1 MLPDVIFD
9 SAGSPTLGVS
19 EIGKLAS
26 AHFLRPDK
34 IVIADRT
41 SHELHFLDLT
51 TGEVV
56 TAGGRGDGPGE
67 IRGSVF
73 QTIRT
78 GRGVAVW
85 DLMAMRV
92 THFSSS
98 GVVTALRTLPM
109 GTLRNLLAPLT
120 AVFSDGAIVFRDGE
134 EIGRPRPAGRYRH
147 QVRYLEFPMN
157 GDVRVIT
164 EKLGAEEFHRTHVD
178 IAPDFFSSGSVIFGH
193 ELHDA
198 QAGDLLVVAQTDLPV
213 VQLLRRDGS
222 VATTIPLSPGE
233 EASAKDVEL
242 VRSGQATRDAR
253 LRTGIGRLGAIVE
266 LPSRSTPA
274 NDVPAND
281 TTPSIGDLLVD
292 LDGRVWL
299 KSYDLPSSS
308 AVRWRVWKPG
318 GSRPEFELV
327 LPHSH
332 SLLDAHDNLVLLHAK
347 DDLGVDRVVI
357 QEVGPMPEPTPDREP

>member
-1 MLPDVIFD
+1 MLPDAIFD
-9 SAGSPTLGVS
+9 SADSPILGVS
-19 EIGKLAS
+19 EIGKLAG

-41 SHELHFLDLT
+41 SHELHFLDIR

-78 GRGVAVW
+78 GHGVAVW
-85 DLMAMRV
+85 DLMTMRV
-92 THFSSS
+92 THFSAS
-98 GVVTALRTLPM
+98 GVVVALRTFPM
-109 GTLRNLLAPLT
+109 GSLRNLLVPLT
-120 AVFSDGAIVFRDGE
+120 AVFSDGAIVFRDGD
-134 EIGRPRPAGRYRH
+134 EIGRPRNTGRYRQ
-147 QVRYLEFPMN
+147 QVRYLEFPPN

-164 EKLGAEEFHRTHVD
+164 EKLGAEEFHRTRVD
-178 IAPDFFSSGSVIFGH
+178 VAPDYFSSGSVIFGH

-198 QAGDLLVVAQTDLPV
+198 QAGDLLVVAQTDLPAVQV
-213 VQLLRRDGS
+213 VRRDGS
-222 VATTIPLSPGE
+222 VAATIPLSLGV

-242 VRSGQATRDAR
+242 ARSRDAARGVR
-253 LRTGIGRLGAIVE
+253 LRTGAGRIGAIANDV
-266 LPSRSTPA
+266 PGIA

-281 TTPSIGDLLVD
+281 TAPSIGGLLVD
-292 LDGRVWL
+292 LDGRIWL

-308 AVRWRVWKPG
+308 QVRWRAWRPG

-332 SLLDAHDNLVLLHAK
+332 SLLDAHGNLVLLHAE

-357 QEVGPMPEPTPDREP
+357 HETAPMPEPTPDREP

>member
-1 MLPDVIFD
+1 MLPDAIFD
-9 SAGSPTLGVS
+9 SADSPTLGVS

-34 IVIADRT
+34 IVIVDRT
-41 SHELHFLDLT
+41 SHELHFLDLQ

-73 QTIRT
+73 QTLRT
-78 GRGVAVW
+78 GHGVAVW

-92 THFSSS
+92 THFSAS

-109 GTLRNLLAPLT
+109 GTIRNLLAPLT

-147 QVRYLEFPMN
+147 RVRYLEFPTN
-157 GDVRVIT
+157 GEVRVIT
-164 EKLGAEEFHRTHVD
+164 EKLGAEEFRRTHVD

-198 QAGDLLVVAQTDLPV
+198 QAGDLLVVAQTDLPA
-213 VQLLRRDGS
+213 VQVLRRDGS
-222 VATTIPLSPGE
+222 VAATIPLSPGVGGV
-233 EASAKDVEL
+233 SAKDVEL
-242 VRSGQATRDAR
+242 ARSGQAARDAR
-253 LRTGIGRLGAIVE
+253 LRTGTGRLN
-266 LPSRSTPA
+266 PPA

-281 TTPSIGDLLVD
+281 TTPSIGALLVD

-308 AVRWRVWKPG
+308 AVRWRAWKPG

-332 SLLDAHDNLVLLHAK
+332 SFLDAHDNLVLLHAK

-357 QEVGPMPEPTPDREP
+357 HEIGPMPEP